1 MKNNNISA
9 LSYLRSGK
17 VKFTLKNFEGAINE
31 YSKALKIDPEYTDA
45 LYERGLSK
53 IEIHD
58 FEGAIKDYTKA
69 LKINPEF
76 YYGYGFRGDVNT
88 TLGEYT
94 AALADYEQAL
104 EINPNYCHA
113 LSRAGYLKA
122 ELKDYKG
129 AIDYYSRA
137 IDIDSTKAVNFFN
150 RGLSKRRLSQ
160 LVDAIDDFDKA
171 INLSQNDCKHLYV
184 RSLTHLELDNIDIA
198 INDLE
203 LILRI
208 DPNYLDVSNKLKNL
222 KNDKFRTKDDDLK
235 NQSNKNLITQQNQNN
250 IDKLL
255 ENLNSFIGLHDV
267 KKEIEILIN
276 FQQIRIEREKYG
288 FLNEPINN
296 HMVFYG
302 PPGTGKTEIA
312 RLVGKIFKCLGI
324 LSKGHFI
331 EADRSSLI
339 GGYIGQ
345 TAIKTNDVLQSAL
358 GGVLFIDE
366 AYSLNSSSV
375 SGDFGAE
382 CISTILKFMEDKRD
396 DFILIV
402 AGYEKEM
409 SEFLNVNAGL
419 KSRFNSQLYFPNFTE
434 KELLEILLKIAK
446 DKGYR
451 VLENSKTSLRNK
463 IAQISEI
470 KKPTFGNARSMRNL
484 LEIAIKN
491 QARRLMM
498 KKERTKD
505 QLLELIFEDFDI
517 DFQQLEDI

>member
-1 MKNNNISA
+1 M
-9 LSYLRSGK
+9 
-17 VKFTLKNFEGAINE
+17 
-31 YSKALKIDPEYTDA
+31 
-45 LYERGLSK
+45 
-53 IEIHD
+53 
-58 FEGAIKDYTKA
+58 
-69 LKINPEF
+69 
-76 YYGYGFRGDVNT
+76 
-88 TLGEYT
+88 
-94 AALADYEQAL
+94 
-104 EINPNYCHA
+104 
-113 LSRAGYLKA
+113 
-122 ELKDYKG
+122 
-129 AIDYYSRA
+129 
-137 IDIDSTKAVNFFN
+137 
-150 RGLSKRRLSQ
+150 
-160 LVDAIDDFDKA
+160 
-171 INLSQNDCKHLYV
+171 
-184 RSLTHLELDNIDIA
+184 
-198 INDLE
+198 
-203 LILRI
+203 
-208 DPNYLDVSNKLKNL
+208 
-222 KNDKFRTKDDDLK
+222 
-235 NQSNKNLITQQNQNN
+235 
-250 IDKLL
+250 
-255 ENLNSFIGLHDV
+255 
-267 KKEIEILIN
+267 
-276 FQQIRIEREKYG
+276 
-288 FLNEPINN
+288 
-296 HMVFYG
+296 
-302 PPGTGKTEIA
+302 
-312 RLVGKIFKCLGI
+312 
-324 LSKGHFI
+324 
-331 EADRSSLI
+331 
-339 GGYIGQ
+339 
-345 TAIKTNDVLQSAL
+345 QSAL

-451 VLENSKTSLRNK
+451 VLGNSKTSLRNK